1 MPVEDRI
8 DAVLAETAAGEIHVS
23 MPQPFPEETDLTVTA
38 VRRQKRLEDER
49 EGYRIHC
56 VASFMSQEEAREIRD
71 KIEEWCAD
79 KQVRINQ
86 LAIQFCSNTSGE
98 VW

>member
-1 MPVEDRI
+1 M
-8 DAVLAETAAGEIHVS
+8 HVS

-38 VRRQKRLEDER
+38 VRRQRRLEEEQ

-56 VASFMSQEEAREIRD
+56 VASFMSQEDAREIRD
-71 KIEEWCAD
+71 LIEAWCAD

-86 LAIQFCSNTSGE
+86 LAIQFYGNTPGE